1 MSTIIIPNPPE
12 APSGYT
18 GFNDEIDVQRKMTL
32 AFIDTA
38 PVMIDLIPRA
48 RAKQPTGGFA
58 FQELSPRG
66 PQKMRLIE
74 PLGGLPVLLTGSD
87 GAQREL
93 EMILLGRWDCDLEK
107 YDIFDY
113 SGRAY
118 EVAQLYH
125 FNGWEQ
131 RAEVIRFG

>member
-1 MSTIIIPNPPE
+1 VSIIIPNPPE
-12 APSGYT
+12 APSGYP
-18 GFNDEIDVQRKMTL
+18 GVNDEIDIQRKITR
-32 AFIDTA
+32 AFIDTM
-38 PVMIDLIPRA
+38 PVIITLIPRV
-48 RAKQPTGGFA
+48 RAKMPTGGFA
-58 FQELSPRG
+58 FQTLSPRE

-74 PLGGLPVLLTGSD
+74 PSGLPILLTGSD
-87 GAQREL
+87 GVQREM

-113 SGRAY
+113 DGRSF

>member
-1 MSTIIIPNPPE
+1 VSIIIPNPPE
-12 APSGYT
+12 APSGFT
-18 GFNDEIDVQRKMTL
+18 GFSNEIDIQRRITL

-38 PVMIDLIPRA
+38 PVILTLIPRV

-58 FQELSPRG
+58 FQELSPRV

-74 PLGGLPVLLTGSD
+74 PLGSLPIMLTGSD
-87 GAQREL
+87 GVQREL

-107 YDIFDY
+107 YDVFQY
-113 SGRAY
+113 SGRSF